1 MFKSEVIPMIESNM
15 QINAIKLAICYQYRT
30 EGAHVKSATP
40 ATSALWIS
48 IYGIDKTG
56 DGSSTLDTL
65 LAICP
70 LLTTSAYG
78 AYEYAASVI
87 VAIPPKD
94 YPAIYYT
101 YDNSAALDF
110 VKIVGQPMLFAEAR
124 EYPDQLDASIFTS
137 ST

>member
-1 MFKSEVIPMIESNM
+1 MFKSQIIPMIESNM
-15 QINAIKLAICYQYRT
+15 QINAIKLAICYQY
-30 EGAHVKSATP
+30 KSSGSHTHDG
-40 ATSALWIS
+40 TALNLN

-56 DGSSTLDTL
+56 NDNLI
-65 LAICP
+65 AICP
-70 LLTTSAYG
+70 LETTSSGSNYG

-87 VAIPPKD
+87 VGIPVKD

-101 YDNSAALDF
+101 YDNSLSSNF

-124 EYPDQLDASIFTS
+124 EYPDMLDVSVYTP